1 MNATASSLR
10 TLPDYLVPGLDL
22 VLVGANPGITSAE
35 QGHYYANPRNPFWKL
50 LHQAGLVDE
59 ALGPDDDARV
69 NDFGIGL
76 TDLVKR
82 PTSGINDLSTS
93 ERRSGA
99 PALLEKLE
107 ACQPR
112 VVCFNGKEVFR
123 GYSGQSCQLGE
134 QRDRIAGARVFV
146 VPSTSPRNARWSF
159 DEKLDYF
166 RQLRRLV
173 DQERRRA

>member
-1 MNATASSLR
+1 MTTSSLR
-10 TLPDYLVPGLDL
+10 TLPDYLVTGLDL
-22 VLVGANPGITSAE
+22 VFVGANPGLISAE
-35 QGHYYANPRNPFWKL
+35 RGHYYANARNPFWKL

-59 ALGPDDDARV
+59 ALGPSDDARV

-82 PTSGINDLSTS
+82 PTRGINDLSHS

-99 PALLEKLE
+99 PAVLEKLE

-112 VVCFNGKEVFR
+112 VVCFNGKDVYQS
-123 GYSGQSCQLGE
+123 YSGHPCQLGE
-134 QRDRIAGARVFV
+134 QPDRIAGARVFV